1 MQNFMKIPI
10 KQSRLKCP
18 KGTSNEWKFMIFWQ
32 CQPMRSEGMLAP
44 AHPPTDGA
52 QRGPDTD
59 SVILLEN
66 MESLGN
72 AARLF
77 AETQFQCCT
86 RVCKRS
92 STADANHAHGNL
104 TENLIKQMHFALS
117 QDTTQF
123 PCC

>member
-1 MQNFMKIPI
+1 MQNFVKTLI

-18 KGTSNEWKFMIFWQ
+18 KGTSNEWEFVIFLQ

-44 AHPPTDGA
+44 AQPPTDGA
-52 QRGPDTD
+52 QRGPDTH

-86 RVCKRS
+86 
-92 STADANHAHGNL
+92 
-104 TENLIKQMHFALS
+104 
-117 QDTTQF
+117 
-123 PCC
+123 